1 MKKINVIVKDKNTLV
16 LNEDASKGDVID
28 LTALNTVDTT
38 SILESISNG
47 SNSVYNQKVEEAK
60 RTFELENQAKVEQ
73 VKNDYEKRIAEL
85 EKINSNKEYEFKL
98 KLNDSLT
105 EKDKEI
111 LTLEG
116 NLKNSKTEFELKQQ
130 AIKDEYEA
138 KLRMK
143 EEEVAYYKDLKAK
156 SSTKMVGE
164 SLEQHCQNEFN
175 KVRMMAFPNAYFEK
189 DNEVSLTTGSKGDFI
204 YRENNEDGSEL
215 LSIMFEMKNEM
226 DTTASKHKNEDFFK
240 ELDKDR
246 KEKKCEFAVLVTML
260 EADNDYYNAGIVD
273 VSYRYPKMY
282 VVRPQCFLTII
293 GLLRNNALST
303 VQYKNEIQE
312 MKNQNLDITKFETN
326 LANFK
331 DKFGKNYQLA
341 STRFAKAIEDI
352 DKTIAHLQKV
362 KDDLIGSENQLRLAN
377 DKAQEL
383 TIKKLTKDCPAL
395 REQFSNEGEEN

>member
-28 LTALNTVDTT
+28 LTALNTIDTT

-60 RTFELENQAKVEQ
+60 RTFELENKAKTEQ

-111 LTLEG
+111 LALEG

-130 AIKDEYEA
+130 ALKDEYEA

-143 EEEVAYYKDLKAK
+143 DEEVAYYKDLKAK

-164 SLEQHCQNEFN
+164 SLEIHCYNEFN

-189 DNEVSLTTGSKGDFI
+189 DNEVSQTTGSKGDFI
-204 YRENNEDGSEL
+204 YRENNEQGVEL

-226 DTTASKHKNEDFFK
+226 DTTQSKHKNEDFFK

-246 KEKKCEFAVLVTML
+246 REKGCEYAILVSML
-260 EADNDYYNAGIVD
+260 EADNDFYNAGIVD
-273 VSYRYPKMY
+273 ISYKYPKMY

-293 GLLRNNALST
+293 GLLRNNALSCE
-303 VQYKNEIQE
+303 QYKNEVQA
-312 MKNQNLDITKFETN
+312 MKNQNIDITNFETQ
-326 LANFK
+326 LLDFK
-331 DKFGKNYQLA
+331 DNIGKNVATAKNKFDTAIQEID
-341 STRFAKAIEDI
+341 KAISN
-352 DKTIAHLQKV
+352 LQKT
-362 KDDLIGSENQLRLAN
+362 KDALLSSENQLRIAN
-377 DKAQEL
+377 DKTQDL
-383 TIKKLTKDCPAL
+383 TIKKLTKNSPLL
-395 REQFSNEGEEN
+395 REQFNELKKA